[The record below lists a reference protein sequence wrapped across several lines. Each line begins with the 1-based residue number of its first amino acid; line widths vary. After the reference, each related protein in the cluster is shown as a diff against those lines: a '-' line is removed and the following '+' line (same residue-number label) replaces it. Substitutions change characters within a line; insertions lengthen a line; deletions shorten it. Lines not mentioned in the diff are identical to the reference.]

1 MALISM
7 GGAASSLGGGGE
19 SYSKQ
24 VKDANKFTDDV
35 LTLFFTNASLKKL
48 LNLHDLNECPKFVF
62 TTSSE
67 LDTLFQH
74 IQIEPKKGK
83 AGEILFAPI
92 SDLSPSTPVNAETQE
107 KLHLR
112 SELCTD
118 ISYFY
123 IRIFQIYTALALTV
137 VDAVP
142 IRRQRYLAQVPLGPK
157 RPQNATL
164 FGGGGQ
170 PPLSKSGKLKDI
182 HANII
187 KTPFVALSGMSLLVP
202 YPSDSAQVTLGNKQT
217 IQIKGSG
224 IVFQWPYTTR
234 TSTVDNIEVEGVNQ
248 IKGKGE
254 KQIRIRMTSDSS
266 NKSIT
271 LTYTDIDSSKTVTQ
285 EFTKSDVL
293 GDWKFNYDD
302 KGRSDAPAEFFDEI
316 NSLYEE
322 SSNKEPSSSSSSVK
336 SSSSGSKGGLSPFP
350 EFKELRRIFQDKT
363 DKGAEFPKAYCIA
376 RAMTLMNPV
385 FESERLNPNQPY
397 ISQICRNKFD
407 FDKDDHMPHFRSNAA
422 SNLYIRSFVSLFY
435 DDYKYNRATK
445 EIDFTQT
452 EPSRSKLHQVS
463 ILFAKLYNLPGDQT
477 NFLEKGGSGSA
488 QFSQFPVC
496 ADKENTFLRLK
507 NNKDGKALR
516 EIIKKNC
523 IEPMLAFQLEHTKK
537 VNKLLMKMFK
547 IEKVVTKNN
556 PQIKLRLQ
564 PSIKAAGKDGVNQI
578 GVEAHDLLL
587 DYYIKSE
594 GFYIRGVYLFNENPQ
609 AYEFVSA

>member
-1 MALISM
+1 M
-7 GGAASSLGGGGE
+7 GGAASSLGGVGE

-24 VKDANKFTDDV
+24 VKDSNKFTDDV
-35 LTLFFTNASLKKL
+35 LTLFFTNANLKKL
-48 LNLHDLNECPKFVF
+48 LTLHDLAECPKFVF

-74 IQIEPKKGK
+74 IKIEPKKGK

-92 SDLSPSTPVNAETQE
+92 SDLSPAAPGMSSEKINAETQE
-107 KLHLR
+107 KLHSR
-112 SELCTD
+112 NELCTD

-137 VDAVP
+137 IDAVP
-142 IRRQRYLAQVPLGPK
+142 IRKQRYLSQGSRGSLGSK
-157 RPQNATL
+157 KPQNATL
-164 FGGGGQ
+164 FGGGSQ

-182 HANII
+182 YANII

-202 YPSDSAQVTLGNKQT
+202 YPSDSSQVTLGNKQK

-234 TSTVDNIEVEGVNQ
+234 TSSVDNMEVEGVNE
-248 IKGKGE
+248 IKGKRE
-254 KQIRIRMTSDSS
+254 NPIRIRMTADSA
-266 NKSIT
+266 NKII
-271 LTYTDIDSSKTVTQ
+271 LTYTDLDTSKTVTQ

-302 KGRSDAPAEFFDEI
+302 KGRSAEPAEFFGEI
-316 NSLYEE
+316 NTIYEE
-322 SSNKEPSSSSSSVK
+322 SSNKEPPSSSAK
-336 SSSSGSKGGLSPFP
+336 SSGSKGGLNNFP

-385 FESERLNPNQPY
+385 FDSERLNPNQPF

-407 FDKDDHMPHFRSNAA
+407 FDVDDHMPHYRSNAS
-422 SNLYIRSFVSLFY
+422 SNMYIRSFVSLFY

-452 EPSRSKLHQVS
+452 EPSRSKLHAVS
-463 ILFAKLYNLPGDQT
+463 ALFAKLYNLPGDQT

-496 ADKENTFLRLK
+496 GAKENTFLRLK
-507 NNKDGKALR
+507 NNKDGNALR
-516 EIIKKNC
+516 ELIKREC
-523 IEPMLAFQLEHTKK
+523 IDKMLAFQLEHTVK

-547 IEKVVTKNN
+547 IEKVVTANT

-564 PSIKAAGKDGVNQI
+564 PNIKAEGKDGINKI

-594 GFYIRGVYLFNENPQ
+594 GFYIHGVYLFDKNPQ
-609 AYEFVSA
+609 AFEFFSA